1 MRLITVQQVVAAG
14 LATSVLAAAPALAR
28 PADRIDRF
36 DSPTSSLAGT
46 VTPHQDLRGE
56 QAQEAARRAAT
67 TADVYVPPA
76 SSTAVTPPATYASPT
91 AVTPHQD
98 LRGEHARDAGRR
110 VEHPVP
116 TRPTR
121 KAPWKVVSAPKSG
134 GEDDGIWLILGVG
147 LGAAGLAAGST
158 VAVTR
163 RARRAIA

>member
-14 LATSVLAAAPALAR
+14 LATTVLAAAPALAR
-28 PADRIDRF
+28 SADRVDRF

-46 VTPHQDLRGE
+46 VSPHQDLRGE
-56 QAQEAARRAAT
+56 QALEAARLAVTRAN
-67 TADVYVPPA
+67 VYVPPA
-76 SSTAVTPPATYASPT
+76 SVTPPAS
-91 AVTPHQD
+91 
-98 LRGEHARDAGRR
+98 

-121 KAPWKVVSAPKSG
+121 KAPWKVVSAPKTG
-134 GEDDGIWLILGVG
+134 GNDDSIWLILGVG

-158 VAVTR
+158 TVAFTR